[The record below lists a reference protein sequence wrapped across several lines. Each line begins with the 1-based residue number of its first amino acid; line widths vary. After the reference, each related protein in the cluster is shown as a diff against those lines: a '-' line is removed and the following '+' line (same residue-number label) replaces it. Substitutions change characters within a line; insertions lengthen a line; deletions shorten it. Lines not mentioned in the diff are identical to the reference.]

1 MTDGPA
7 PRRNRQPSFVPLMA
21 LVAIAIIFGVIAT
34 SLVPGL
40 MLLSQ
45 QEKEIA
51 RVESDLAGEKAE
63 NARLAEEIER
73 LKDPAYV
80 ELIARSRYNLVKPGE
95 HLFNV
100 IDAPPVKPA
109 TTTASPPAA
118 PDPWW
123 RQAWEWLVGG

>member
-1 MTDGPA
+1 
-7 PRRNRQPSFVPLMA
+7 MA

-51 RVESDLAGEKAE
+51 KVESDLAKANVE
-63 NARLAEEIER
+63 NARLTEEIAR

-95 HLFNV
+95 TLFNV
-100 IDAPPVKPA
+100 IDAPPAKPT
-109 TTTASPPAA
+109 TTTAPPPAA

>member
-1 MTDGPA
+1 
-7 PRRNRQPSFVPLMA
+7 MA
-21 LVAIAIIFGVIAT
+21 LLAIAIIFGVIAT

-40 MLLSQ
+40 MLLSE

-51 RVESDLAGEKAE
+51 KVEADLASAKAE

-100 IDAPPVKPA
+100 IDAPPAKPA
-109 TTTASPPAA
+109 TTTPPPSAE